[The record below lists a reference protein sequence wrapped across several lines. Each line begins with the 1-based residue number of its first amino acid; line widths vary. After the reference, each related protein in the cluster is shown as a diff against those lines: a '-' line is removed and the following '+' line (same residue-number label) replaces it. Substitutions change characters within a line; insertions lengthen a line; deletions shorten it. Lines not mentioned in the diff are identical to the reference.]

1 MEICVL
7 QAPGPIGYEANSQ
20 SGSVDHDSI
29 PRFDESPDAEWVGLD
44 VVGDGETAGFGDICY
59 LEAELPTVM
68 SLEAIFELLA
78 DQWRKETEFVSS
90 VTKMHM
96 HPAYL
101 RIIAMGPRIISPVL
115 KELQARPDQ
124 WFAALEALSGG
135 VNPIADED
143 AGNLRRMADAWLAWG
158 RDRGY
163 IS

>member
-7 QAPGPIGYEANSQ
+7 QAPGPSGFEADSP
-20 SGSVDHDSI
+20 SVSVRHDSI
-29 PRFDESPDAEWVGLD
+29 PRFDESPDAKWEGQSVAGEWETVG
-44 VVGDGETAGFGDICY
+44 VGDILY
-59 LEAELPTVM
+59 LEADLPSVM
-68 SLEAIFELLA
+68 SLETIFELLA
-78 DQWRKETEFVSS
+78 DQWRRETEFVSS

-101 RIIAMGPRIISPVL
+101 RIIAMGPRIIAPVL
-115 KELQARPDQ
+115 RELQARPDQ
-124 WFAALEALSGG
+124 WFEALQALSGG